1 MTDERKTELLE
12 KCVEWICEHI
22 TEAEDRFEA
31 LSGHVGFTSEELHE
45 FGVDDLDGFSEEGLD
60 YWKQVRESIENEY
73 AAFKAGMIKDGE
85 DAFNNA
91 HEISV
96 KTEFYCALIG
106 DVEFDDKVYKAL
118 YNDRG
123 NILSELYAVFTDK
136 PGASVNTFAD
146 TEEFIEGYCERNYP
160 DIMNAEEEPTQQ
172 LLNG

>member
-1 MTDERKTELLE
+1 M
-12 KCVEWICEHI
+12 
-22 TEAEDRFEA
+22 
-31 LSGHVGFTSEELHE
+31 HE
-45 FGVDDLDGFSEEGLD
+45 FGVDDLDGFSEKELD
-60 YWKQVRESIENEY
+60 YWKLVKESIENEY

-85 DAFNNA
+85 AAFNNA

-96 KTEFYCALIG
+96 KTEFYCAISG

-160 DIMNAEEEPTQQ
+160 DIMNEEEEPPR
-172 LLNG
+172 LLPDK

>member
-31 LSGHVGFTSEELHE
+31 LSGHVGFTLEELHE
-45 FGVDDLDGFSEEGLD
+45 FGVDDLDGFSEKELD
-60 YWKQVRESIENEY
+60 YWKLVKESIENEY

-85 DAFNNA
+85 AAFNNA

-96 KTEFYCALIG
+96 KTEFYCAISG
-106 DVEFDDKVYKAL
+106 DVEFDDKVY
-118 YNDRG
+118 
-123 NILSELYAVFTDK
+123 K

-160 DIMNAEEEPTQQ
+160 DIMNEEEEPPR
-172 LLNG
+172 LLPDK

>member
-96 KTEFYCALIG
+96 KTEFYCALSG
-106 DVEFDDKVYKAL
+106 GVEFDDRVYMAL

-123 NILSELYAVFTDK
+123 KILNELYAVFIDK
-136 PGASVNTFAD
+136 PEASVNSYAD
-146 TEEFIEGYCERNYP
+146 TEEFIQYYCERYYP
-160 DIMNAEEEPTQQ
+160 QIMNEEEEPHIK
-172 LLNG
+172 